1 MMVWKPGKVKSQ
13 KIEDLLSQLSISD
26 GNLIKRKE
34 NEPNHCDRAQ
44 ININLDNNMIIIII
58 IITAFSTHFAEPQC
72 VYNLKRPYNLSKKLY
87 TFTAIEL

>member
-1 MMVWKPGKVKSQ
+1 MMVWKPGKVQSQ

-44 ININLDNNMIIIII
+44 ININSDNNMI
-58 IITAFSTHFAEPQC
+58 TQ
-72 VYNLKRPYNLSKKLY
+72 
-87 TFTAIEL
+87 